1 MRVSRIPSMD
11 SQAQFSDARASPLED
26 PLIKRPMSHG
36 WRPEYL
42 RRRVIVIFIIVFI
55 LSIIALEAL
64 NVSSLQQKGLTSST
78 QSSLYLWTLGPT
90 TVITI
95 ILVFWSR
102 VEYQASRYMPWI
114 ILARPIR
121 KEIATDLQFHDG
133 HRTIF
138 LDYPNMSPPKAV
150 WTAIKNKHW
159 LVLVSILSSTILR
172 IQIILSSGLFSI
184 ELIPFQLEIPVSLID
199 HISDKLP
206 NQHNDLFRD
215 YRVYRTDQAILGVG
229 LQYPNFTSPGTLLQ
243 QFDIP
248 KVLKTTTNISDFT
261 VIVDGLSSAFTC
273 DLPHV
278 NISISNNQLEYDVNS
293 TSLNHSSTNSFDITD
308 IAQSNGHFLIYSWE
322 DSSKNNSITPY
333 FLAAMI
339 SSAWIRDT
347 NATRYEG
354 SAALCEMH
362 WTITPTSARYKNGAL
377 STTAV
382 AGAKSKIITGPLFD
396 FLSKTQI
403 PFIQGIP
410 QYIPLEV
417 SPSGVD
423 IMFTPKSYTEND
435 LLVPFAVGT
444 RLLFGNET
452 GLGHLMNATILKE
465 AMLQYHLQHDI
476 LAAHLNLRVPTQRV
490 VNGTASQNLE
500 RLVVQTP
507 ICQVLAG
514 LFGLLIILLVPL
526 LWHTA
531 PRDGFLPREPTTLA
545 GLVAI
550 LSRSRLM
557 MSALTYHGHVDMP
570 SILMNLQG
578 AYYTA
583 VVHRPSNPLFP
594 EFQIRKMDEDMPLL
608 DCDSLLQD
616 SDESDGGEP
625 DMSWYQPW
633 TLHPISRG
641 VASVVLLGMTVTLGA
656 LFGVSSRSDG
666 IGTVPNDGL
675 LHYSWTLVPSA
686 LFVIANLYL
695 GSCDF
700 EIRNLASFV
709 ALKSE
714 VSSFSGLFSSFPD
727 QIGIRTLFNAIKACC
742 SVVAGSKL
750 IVLLGTLLPIFT
762 ANLFSPETVQLSR
775 RVTLQQDEWIASSN
789 SGYDTSNLAAGT
801 ILATNLSYPAWTYG
815 DLVFPRVSLANADTL
830 EVDDTV
836 TANIWAVR
844 PVLTC
849 KASMG
854 TSSFEFGL
862 DGRQYTCP
870 VSSIGFCGFDDQPF
884 GFELD
889 IIPLN
894 CSDDTGRTNIDMLT
908 GIPITAYTWGS
919 CASNY
924 TSSGLI
930 KYTTVLICDE
940 SFEEVEVTTMLFG
953 PNLEIHDS
961 HPPQPNEATA
971 KPFVLQVNDTG
982 YYDFAFGATAEKSA
996 DLGFFPAL
1004 TTSRDGVPDAWFQ
1017 NDTHLGNMIAAIKN
1031 QHGILRAQ
1039 GISGGLGARRRFDN
1053 DTEDP
1058 AFVSMTAPK
1067 RPADIVGEHQYV
1079 SHRVIQHPVSSSVL
1093 LGLLA
1098 SISIL
1103 LIFTTYQSEREGYRR
1118 AVPKPP
1124 GSIAAIA
1131 SLIADSDIPQHL
1143 PVDVQWMTDRKL
1155 KAHFQGRQF
1164 RMGWFEQRDGDSLKK
1179 VYTIREMRDTNPGA

>member
-1 MRVSRIPSMD
+1 MPSMD
-11 SQAQFSDARASPLED
+11 SPAEFSTARASPLED

-36 WRPEYL
+36 WRPGYL
-42 RRRVIVIFIIVFI
+42 RRRVIVIFNLVFI

-64 NVSSLQQKGLTSST
+64 NANSRQRKGLTSST
-78 QSSLYLWTLGPT
+78 QSSLYLWTLGST

-95 ILVFWSR
+95 VLVFWSR
-102 VEYQASRYMPWI
+102 VEYQAGRYMPWI
-114 ILARPIR
+114 ILARPIS
-121 KEIATDLQFHDG
+121 KETAPDLQSYDG

-138 LDYPNMSPPKAV
+138 LDYPNMWPPKAV

-159 LVLVSILSSTILR
+159 LVLVSILGSMILR
-172 IQIILSSGLFSI
+172 IQIVLSSGLFSI
-184 ELIPFQLEIPVSLID
+184 ELIPFQLELPVSLVD
-199 HISDKLP
+199 HISDELP
-206 NQHNDLFRD
+206 NQQNDVFRD
-215 YRVYRTDQAILGVG
+215 YRSYRTDQAILDVG

-248 KVLKTTTNISDFT
+248 KALKTTTNISDFT
-261 VIVDGLSSAFTC
+261 VIVDGLSSTFTC
-273 DLPHV
+273 DLPRV
-278 NISISNNQLEYDVNS
+278 KIIVSNNQLEYDVNS
-293 TSLNHSSTNSFDITD
+293 TSLNHSSIDNFNISEF
-308 IAQSNGHFLIYSWE
+308 AQSNGYFLIYSWE
-322 DSSKNNSITPY
+322 DSSKNNPIIPY
-333 FLAAMI
+333 FLAVVI
-339 SSAWIRDT
+339 SSAWNGDT

-354 SAALCEMH
+354 SAALCEMQ
-362 WTITPTSARYKNGAL
+362 WMIAPTSVRYKNGAI
-377 STTAV
+377 STKSV
-382 AGAKSKIITGPLFD
+382 EGAKRRIITGPLFD

-403 PFIQGIP
+403 PFIQGLP
-410 QYIPLEV
+410 QYIPNGV

-423 IMFTPKSYTEND
+423 IMFAPESYTEND
-435 LLVPFAVGT
+435 LLIPFTVGV

-452 GLGHLMNATILKE
+452 GLGHLMNSTILKE

-507 ICQVLAG
+507 ICQVLVG
-514 LFGLLIILLVPL
+514 LFGLLIILSVPL

-531 PRDGFLPREPTTLA
+531 PRDGFLPREPTTLG
-545 GLVAI
+545 GLIAI
-550 LSRSRLM
+550 LSQSRLM
-557 MSALTYHGHVDMP
+557 MSALIYHGHVDMP
-570 SILMNLQG
+570 SILMNLEG
-578 AYYTA
+578 AYYAA
-583 VVHRPSNPLFP
+583 VIHRPRNPLFP
-594 EFQIRKMDEDMPLL
+594 EFQIRKMDQDVPLL

-616 SDESDGGEP
+616 SDEPDGVEP

-633 TLHPISRG
+633 TLHPLSRG
-641 VASVVLLGMTVTLGA
+641 IASIVLLGMIATLGA
-656 LFGVSSRSDG
+656 LFGISSRSNG
-666 IGTVPNDGL
+666 IGTAPNGGL
-675 LHYSWTLVPSA
+675 LHYSWTLVPST

-714 VSSFSGLFSSFPD
+714 VSSFNGLFISFPD
-727 QIGIRTLFNAIKACC
+727 QIGIRTLFNAIKECC

-750 IVLLGTLLPIFT
+750 TVLLGTLLPIFT
-762 ANLFSPETVQLSR
+762 ANLFSAGTVQLSR

-801 ILATNLSYPAWTYG
+801 ILATDLSYPAWTFG

-830 EVDDTV
+830 EADDIV
-836 TANIWAVR
+836 TANIRAVR
-844 PVLTC
+844 PALTC
-849 KASMG
+849 KASVG
-854 TSSFEFGL
+854 TSSFEFGF

-870 VSSIGFCGFDDQPF
+870 VGSIGFCEFDDQTF
-884 GFELD
+884 GFELG
-889 IIPLN
+889 IVPLN
-894 CSDDTGRTNIDMLT
+894 CTDDNGRTNIFTIT

-919 CASNY
+919 CASNF

-961 HPPQPNEATA
+961 QPPKLKEETA

-982 YYDFAFGATAEKSA
+982 YYDFAFGATADKSA
-996 DLGFFPAL
+996 DLGFFAAL
-1004 TTSRDGVPDAWFQ
+1004 TTGRDSVPDTWFQ
-1017 NDTHLGNMIAAIKN
+1017 NDMHLEDMIAAIKK

-1039 GISGGLGARRRFDN
+1039 GISGGLGARRRFGN

-1058 AFVSMTAPK
+1058 AFVRMTAPK
-1067 RPADIVGEHQYV
+1067 RPANIVGEHQYV
-1079 SHRVIQHPVSSSVL
+1079 SRRVIQHPVSSFVL

-1098 SISIL
+1098 SILML

-1124 GSIAAIA
+1124 GSIAAVA

-1143 PVDVQWMTDRKL
+1143 PVDAQWMTDRKL
-1155 KAHFQGRQF
+1155 KANFQGRQF
-1164 RMGWFEQRDGDSLKK
+1164 RMGWFEKRDGNSPQK
-1179 VYTIREMRDTNPGA
+1179 VYTIREISDANPSA